1 MADGTTTRYVAFL
14 RGVSPLNCK
23 MPELKRCIEN
33 AGFTNVKTLLSSGN
47 VVFDSVALPPREL
60 EQRLE
65 AAMQQSLTR
74 SFFTIVRPQPALQ
87 ALVATDPY
95 ARFGFPADAKRV
107 VSFMREARAP
117 LRTLPLTEGCA
128 TVVEQQDAE
137 IFTAYLPSNEGPVFM
152 KLIESAFGAEVTTRT
167 WDTVRKCAQA

>member
-1 MADGTTTRYVAFL
+1 MADLRYVAFL

-23 MPELKRCIEN
+23 MPELKRCVEG
-33 AGFTNVKTLLSSGN
+33 AGFTHVKTLLSSGN
-47 VVFDSVALPPREL
+47 VVFDSAALSLKEL

-95 ARFGFPADAKRV
+95 ARFGFPAEAKRV

-117 LRTLPLTEGCA
+117 LRALPLTEGCA
-128 TVVEQQDAE
+128 TVALQQGGE
-137 IFTAYLPSNEGPVFM
+137 VFTAYLPNDEGPVFM
-152 KLIESAFGAEVTTRT
+152 KLIEAAFGSEVTTRT
-167 WDTVRKCAQA
+167 WDTVRKCAAA